1 MRFQYDI
8 FENFKSFYVYT
19 RTLDETKKVANVI
32 DNLAED
38 YEYSWGEVPEFNE
51 ERFDKGG
58 SAFRIWGDDITN
70 QKDAKHIYREIKA
83 MVNTETAETTET
95 AKTAE
100 TTETAKTAETTE
112 TAETISVNNYI
123 EKLLENNEENQQ
135 IIVIYDNNHN
145 IHYIGRAAYA
155 PCNCWFTFKN
165 AHIVG
170 NELRINERS
179 ETTKPD
185 TTETT
190 EPDTTEP
197 DTTEPDT
204 TETSEPDTTEPVTS
218 EPFFYSRITEP
229 TEIFRLCDT
238 DGDAITL
245 ALPYGQTIVWQNKYL
260 AGVWVEHMDVK
271 EKNIVVC
278 LQMLA
283 KKYGVV
289 TFPETLTTE
298 IGKILVSLPFG
309 NVRRLRSNT
318 GNNMKHYENMRA
330 KCTHAGRK

>member
-51 ERFDKGG
+51 ERFDEGG
-58 SAFRIWGDDITN
+58 SAFRIWGDDITT
-70 QKDAKHIYREIKA
+70 QRDAKHIYREIKA
-83 MVNTETAETTET
+83 MAKTETAETTET

-100 TTETAKTAETTE
+100 TAETTE

-123 EKLLENNEENQQ
+123 EKLLENNDENQQ

-185 TTETT
+185 TTE
-190 EPDTTEP
+190 P

-204 TETSEPDTTEPVTS
+204 TETSEPVTS

-245 ALPYGQTIVWQNKYL
+245 ALPYGLAIVWQNKYL
-260 AGVWVEHMDVK
+260 AGVWVEHMDVN

-318 GNNMKHYENMRA
+318 GV
-330 KCTHAGRK
+330 TI

>member
-51 ERFDKGG
+51 ERFDEGG
-58 SAFRIWGDDITN
+58 SAFRIWGDDITT
-70 QKDAKHIYREIKA
+70 QRDAKHIYREIKA
-83 MVNTETAETTET
+83 MAKTETAETTET

-100 TTETAKTAETTE
+100 TAETTE
-112 TAETISVNNYI
+112 TS
-123 EKLLENNEENQQ
+123 
-135 IIVIYDNNHN
+135 
-145 IHYIGRAAYA
+145 
-155 PCNCWFTFKN
+155 
-165 AHIVG
+165 
-170 NELRINERS
+170 
-179 ETTKPD
+179 
-185 TTETT
+185 
-190 EPDTTEP
+190 
-197 DTTEPDT
+197 
-204 TETSEPDTTEPVTS
+204 EPVTS

-245 ALPYGQTIVWQNKYL
+245 ALPYGLAIVWQNKYL
-260 AGVWVEHMDVK
+260 AGVWVEHMDVN

-318 GNNMKHYENMRA
+318 GV
-330 KCTHAGRK
+330 TI